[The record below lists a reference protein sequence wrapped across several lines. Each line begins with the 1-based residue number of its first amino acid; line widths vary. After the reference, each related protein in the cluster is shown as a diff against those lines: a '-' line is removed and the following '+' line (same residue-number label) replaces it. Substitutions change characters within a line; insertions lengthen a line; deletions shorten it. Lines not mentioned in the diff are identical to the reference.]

1 MNDELNDDQQPT
13 LPSAEED
20 SSTENTQET
29 PTSGAVV
36 SGGVSKTANLKD
48 KLFGNKKVLIGGAL
62 AFVLLAGGGAFYFT
76 RSGGNGDTGESNV
89 ARQSR
94 PISASISYVEGS
106 VDKKVGESYEPL
118 KVDDTLAE
126 GDVIRT
132 SGVASRATIALENG
146 SFTRL
151 GGDTEVAITSLR
163 SDEVVITQDNGQVY
177 SRVSPSSGGNYV
189 VETSTS
195 TFKALGT
202 AFKTTTGGDEESVE
216 VYDSK
221 VEEVTTEK
229 EVNQGEKLYVKN
241 TQDTAKEGT
250 VEALD
255 IELVKADSFVS
266 WNRTEDEKVEEFK
279 DKLGFLKDVT
289 VPELTLTAPA
299 NGSTVTVSSSSNIGS
314 VVFKGKTEVGA
325 TVTVQSLST
334 AGAAPVG
341 VEVGADGSFESG
353 AISGP
358 VGTAK
363 FEVIAKD
370 AAGNK
375 NKLQVSVTFRR
386 QSTSTGTSGITLSY
400 GGLIQE
406 EYRFAWTVGTNF
418 EDAEGFKLVWNKT
431 GAPTFDQDSSQYISD
446 PSERQ
451 TSLSKAGLIAGS
463 TYYVRVCRYVAG
475 SCDTYSNQVT
485 FVVTE

>member
-1 MNDELNDDQQPT
+1 MDDNQNDDQQPT
-13 LPSAEED
+13 LPSPEED
-20 SSTENTQET
+20 NSTENNQEA
-29 PTSGAVV
+29 PASGAVI
-36 SGGVSKTANLKD
+36 SGGVSKSASLKD
-48 KLFGNKKVLIGGAL
+48 KLFGNKRLLAIGGTT
-62 AFVLLAGGGAFYFT
+62 LLLLVAVGGYVFT
-76 RSGGNGDTGESNV
+76 RSGGDGDTGESNV
-89 ARQSR
+89 ARQSQ
-94 PISASISYVEGS
+94 PITASISYVEGS

-118 KVDDTLAE
+118 KVDDALAE

-163 SDEVVITQDNGQVY
+163 SDEVVITQDNGLVY

-221 VEEVTTEK
+221 VEEATTKK

-255 IELVKADSFVS
+255 IELVKADSFVN
-266 WNRTEDEKVEEFK
+266 WNRTEDEKIDEFK

-299 NGSTVTVSSSSNIGS
+299 NGSTVTVSSSSNSGS

-334 AGAAPVG
+334 AGATPVG
-341 VEVGADGSFESG
+341 IEVGADGSFESG

-370 AAGNK
+370 TAGNK
-375 NKLQVSVTFRR
+375 NKLLVSVTFKK
-386 QSTSTGTSGITLSY
+386 QTVANTAGITLSY
-400 GGLIQE
+400 GGLIE
-406 EYRFAWTVGTNF
+406 GNYRFAWTTGTGF
-418 EDAEGFKLVWNKT
+418 EDASGFKVVWNKT
-431 GAPTFDQDSSQYISD
+431 GSPVFGTDTAQYISD

-451 TSLSKAGLIAGS
+451 AGIPKTELQMGA
-463 TYYVRVCRYVAG
+463 TYYVKVCRYTG
-475 SCDTYSNQVT
+475 SGCDTYSNQVSFT
-485 FVVTE
+485 VGS